1 MDQRLIDL
9 YDDYEHVHC
18 DRRLFLERAAK
29 LVGSTAAAAALL
41 PLFFSN
47 AARAVTVP
55 VDHPALLAEAVTFPG
70 ATGEVKGYL
79 ARPREGAER
88 LGSVII
94 VHGNRGLNAHIE
106 DVARRLALEGFMAL
120 GVDFLSP
127 LGGTPAPDLN
137 SELRA
142 SDLDPVETVADALAA
157 ANWLRS
163 LPNSNG
169 KVGATGFCW
178 GGGVVN
184 RLAVADPL
192 LSAAV
197 PYYGSVPD
205 AADVPKIQAPLLLNY
220 ADPALDT
227 RLGAQLPGYEAALQ
241 AAGKSYTLY
250 TYEGAQHAFNDD
262 TQVRYHQEAA
272 ELAWSRTL
280 AFFGEH
286 LL

>member
-1 MDQRLIDL
+1 MDQRIIDL
-9 YDDYEHVHC
+9 YDDYEHVHF
-18 DRRLFLERAAK
+18 DRRLFLNRAAR
-29 LVGSTAAAAALL
+29 LLGSTAAAAALL
-41 PLFFSN
+41 PLFHSN
-47 AARAVTVP
+47 DALAATVP
-55 VDHPALLAEAVTFPG
+55 VDDPSILTEAVNFPG

-79 ARPREGAER
+79 GRPREAAAR
-88 LGSVII
+88 LGAVIV

-106 DVARRLALEGFMAL
+106 DVSRRLAKEGFMAL

-127 LGGTPAPDLN
+127 LGGTPAPELN
-137 SELRA
+137 SERRA
-142 SDLDPVETVADALAA
+142 SDLDPQETVADALAA

-163 LPNSNG
+163 LPTSNG
-169 KVGATGFCW
+169 KVGVTGFCW
-178 GGGVVN
+178 GGGVAN

-197 PYYGSVPD
+197 PYYGAVPD

-220 ADPALDT
+220 ADPNLDT
-227 RLGAQLPGYEAALQ
+227 RIGAQLPGYEAALQ

-262 TQVRYHQEAA
+262 TQVRYHQAAA

-280 AFFGEH
+280 AFFREH
-286 LL
+286 LS

>member
-9 YDDYEHVHC
+9 YDDYEHVHF

-41 PLFFSN
+41 PLFYSN
-47 AARAVTVP
+47 AALAATVP
-55 VDHPALLAEAVTFPG
+55 VDHPSLLAEAVTFPG

-79 ARPREGAER
+79 ARPREGAAR
-88 LGSVII
+88 LGSVIV

-106 DVARRLALEGFMAL
+106 DVSRRLALEGFMAL

-127 LGGTPAPDLN
+127 LGGTPAPELN
-137 SELRA
+137 SDRRA
-142 SDLDPVETVADALAA
+142 SDLDPEETVADAVAA
-157 ANWLRS
+157 ANWLRGRAD
-163 LPNSNG
+163 SNG

-197 PYYGSVPD
+197 PYYGSVAD

-220 ADPALDT
+220 ADPTLDT
-227 RLGAQLPGYEAALQ
+227 RIGAQLPGYEAALQ
-241 AAGKSYTLY
+241 AAGKDYTLY

-262 TQVRYHQEAA
+262 TQVRYHPEAA
-272 ELAWSRTL
+272 ELAWSRTV
-280 AFFGEH
+280 AFFREH
-286 LL
+286 LS

>member
-1 MDQRLIDL
+1 
-9 YDDYEHVHC
+9 
-18 DRRLFLERAAK
+18 
-29 LVGSTAAAAALL
+29 
-41 PLFFSN
+41 
-47 AARAVTVP
+47 
-55 VDHPALLAEAVTFPG
+55 VDHPSLLAEAVTFPG

-79 ARPREGAER
+79 ARPREGAGQ
-88 LGSVII
+88 LGSVIV

-106 DVARRLALEGFMAL
+106 DVSRRFALEGFMAL

-142 SDLDPVETVADALAA
+142 SDLDPVETVADALVA
-157 ANWLRS
+157 ANWLRG

-169 KVGATGFCW
+169 KVGATGYCW

-197 PYYGSVPD
+197 PYYGAVPD

-220 ADPALDT
+220 ADPSLDT

-272 ELAWSRTL
+272 DLAWSRTL
-280 AFFGEH
+280 AFFREH
-286 LL
+286 LS